1 MYTIE
6 KFGAAD
12 MIDCRKRLRS
22 LLTEQ
27 EPATL
32 SDAAQRV
39 VEFFYGSLHSGDGTA
54 ANALVRLFRTQLY
67 EQLDPEL
74 QEIAAQSIGGGDL
87 SGVRCLTLLATIG
100 EKPEWNSAESS
111 RAHRV
116 IPLVSA
122 EMVESAPMIA
132 QLIRQFGLEVATVL
146 KPDPGLLVD
155 HDNRSN
161 NVFHVAEA
169 RGNPYI
175 PAQDDFVIPYRI
187 ESVLGFGGMLASGDL
202 VAAVMFS
209 KVQISRS
216 TAELFSV
223 IGMNLKLALLPILRS
238 SQQG

>member
-1 MYTIE
+1 MYAIE

-22 LLTEQ
+22 LMAEG

-32 SDAAQRV
+32 SDAAERV
-39 VEFFYGSLHSGDGTA
+39 VEFFYRSLLSGEGTE

-67 EQLDPEL
+67 DKLDPEL
-74 QEIAAQSIGGGDL
+74 QKIAAQSAGGRDL
-87 SGVRCLTLLATIG
+87 DGVRCLTLLATIG
-100 EKPEWNSAESS
+100 EKREWNSPATS
-111 RAHRV
+111 RSHRV

-132 QLIRQFGLEVATVL
+132 QMIRQFGLEVATVL
-146 KPDPGLLVD
+146 SPDPDLLVD

-175 PAQDDFVIPYRI
+175 VAQDDFVIPYRI

-202 VAAVMFS
+202 VAAIMFS
-209 KVQISRS
+209 KVPISRS

-223 IGMNLKLALLPILRS
+223 IGMNLKLALLPVLRTE
-238 SQQG
+238 Q